1 MRPSGRSSTGS
12 APRCS
17 ARTPAMADAAAAL
30 DLFSRRLRTADP
42 YRTMGRVAEVIG
54 LVVESTGP
62 DAEVGELCLIGDDRR
77 ERVLAEVV
85 GFRDGR
91 TMLMPLGELT
101 GIRPGD
107 PVVGAGRALNAPVG
121 DAFLGRVL
129 DGLGNPI
136 AGGEPLDAAGRYVER
151 RPLDATPPAPLA
163 RRTIDER

>member
-1 MRPSGRSSTGS
+1 MPDTAG
-12 APRCS
+12 
-17 ARTPAMADAAAAL
+17 AAL
-30 DLFSRRLRTADP
+30 DLFSRRLRAADP
-42 YRTMGRVAEVIG
+42 YRTMGRGAEVIG

-107 PVVGAGRALNAPVG
+107 PIV
-121 DAFLGRVL
+121 
-129 DGLGNPI
+129 
-136 AGGEPLDAAGRYVER
+136 GGEPLDAAGRYVER
-151 RPLDATPPAPLA
+151 RPLDAAPPGPLT
-163 RRTIDER
+163 RRPIDERLPLGVRALDVLVPCGC